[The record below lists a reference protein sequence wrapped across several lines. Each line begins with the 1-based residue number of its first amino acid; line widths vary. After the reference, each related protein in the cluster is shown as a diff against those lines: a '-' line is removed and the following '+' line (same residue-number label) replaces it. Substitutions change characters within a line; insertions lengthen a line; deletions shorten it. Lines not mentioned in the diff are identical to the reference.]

1 VNGLEKLLKLTT
13 TVSTTNMHMFD
24 SDCRLHK
31 YVDIFE
37 VIDAYYPVRL
47 RLYQKRKDY
56 LVAAMEA
63 KLLKLSNR
71 VRYIQG
77 SLNGTIDL
85 RKKTAH
91 QVTDLLSTNKFDTI
105 DGDYKYLIKMPMDSV
120 TEENVKQLMKEHAD
134 TKRELE
140 VLLATTLEQI
150 WLGEL
155 EELDRQYDIYKKKR
169 ETIQN
174 VEIVTKNAAVV
185 KKSKVKIVRKP

>member
-1 VNGLEKLLKLTT
+1 
-13 TVSTTNMHMFD
+13 
-24 SDCRLHK
+24 
-31 YVDIFE
+31 
-37 VIDAYYPVRL
+37 
-47 RLYQKRKDY
+47 
-56 LVAAMEA
+56 MEA

-85 RKKTAH
+85 RKKTAQ
-91 QVTDLLSTNKFDTI
+91 QVIDLLSTNKFDTI

-120 TEENVKQLMKEHAD
+120 TEENVKHLMKEHAD

-155 EELDRQYDIYKKKR
+155 EELDRQYDVYKKKR